1 MDGVAEDFDATAPE
15 TFDSTIE
22 LYADMRGRCPVA
34 HSDSW
39 GGFWALL
46 KFDDVLRAAADWKTF
61 TTTVQNVVPKVAFTG
76 RRAPLHLDP
85 PEHTLYRQ
93 ALNPLL
99 GEAQAA
105 AMEPAT
111 RRFALELIAPMVA
124 KGGGDICD
132 EYAAKVPI
140 ALFAEWMRLPQAMV
154 DVLRSTAQAF
164 TFAVQSAQ
172 DDVMKT
178 TSLELYTLARDL
190 IELRKREPQDPTVDP
205 TSALLA
211 ARDEHG
217 EPLPDEMIL
226 GCVRQVLVVGIVA
239 PQVVIGSFSVHL
251 SRHPE
256 LQAELRAH
264 PKKIPEA
271 LEELLRLYTPYRGF
285 ARTPTQ
291 DVTIRGRTIKKD
303 EAIAIVYASANRDED
318 KFPNPDEFQWNR
330 PNIKDHLAFGA
341 GPHRCAGMNLAR
353 MELQVM
359 LEVLLAN
366 TGSFEV
372 SGPIKPTRCPEIG
385 ALSVPLRFSKAS

>member
-1 MDGVAEDFDATAPE
+1 MDAVAEDFDATAPE

-22 LYADMRGRCPVA
+22 LYADLRGRCPVA

-46 KFDDVLRAAADWKTF
+46 KFDDVLRAAADWKTY

-99 GEAQAA
+99 GEEQAA

-111 RRFALELIAPMVA
+111 RRFAEELIAPMLA

-132 EYAAKVPI
+132 EFAAKVPI
-140 ALFAEWMRLPQAMV
+140 ALFAEWMRLPKAMV
-154 DVLRSTAQAF
+154 DVLRTTAQAF

-190 IELRKREPQDPTVDP
+190 IELRKREPEDPTVDP

-211 ARDEHG
+211 ARDDQG
-217 EPLPDEMIL
+217 QPLPDEMIL

-239 PQVVIGSFSVHL
+239 PQVVIGSFCVHL

-264 PKKIPEA
+264 PEKIPDA
-271 LEELLRLYTPYRGF
+271 MEELLRLYTPYRGF
-285 ARTPTQ
+285 ARTPTK
-291 DVTIRGRTIKKD
+291 DVTIRGRTIRKD

-318 KFPNPDEFQWNR
+318 KFPNGGEFEWNR

-353 MELQVM
+353 MELLVM
-359 LEVLLAN
+359 LEVLLART
-366 TGSFEV
+366 TGFEV

-385 ALSVPLRFSKAS
+385 ALSVPLRFTKAS